1 MNNQRGKRMTG
12 KTSYYSTLLGIK
24 LITKLKPNNLLV
36 SNDVSGSF
44 FGYQFTWGNSGLVAI
59 FKV

>member
-1 MNNQRGKRMTG
+1 MTG